1 MAQIIATYGHL
12 LTSMEG
18 RSYTARACGRRRDED
33 GLWEGWLEFVPVAA
47 TRPILRTERE
57 TTQPNRK
64 AVEYW
69 SEGLEPVYLEGAFAR
84 AQVVAG

>member
-1 MAQIIATYGHL
+1 MGELIHTYSTPIR
-12 LTSMEG
+12 TSDGE
-18 RSYTARACGRRRDED
+18 RFVARAYGAQRAD
-33 GLWEGWLEFVPVAA
+33 GTWEGWLEFVPVAA